1 MANVEQLIKRAA
13 ARYGI
18 NPRILRQQLVQ
29 ESGLRT
35 NARSG
40 AGAEG
45 IAQFIP
51 STAKAYGVNAAD
63 NNPADDIMGAAHYD
77 SDLLKK
83 YGTYERALSAYNSGK
98 PDAYKDP
105 GYAQG
110 QTYNYVKSIL
120 GKTGGGGS
128 SPLNTPTPSSATS
141 SNTSPASGTATPDY
155 QAERN
160 QAVLAWY
167 QNRMMPGAA
176 SQLAS
181 ALTSAKNEAG
191 SNTGT
196 VAATSPVS
204 PSVSSGGNVSGH
216 GGAALDPS
224 GKKVANWIEP
234 ILDYA
239 RQRGWKGTISSGY
252 RSDQE
257 QTQIYN
263 SGVRPAALPRSMG
276 GGGSNHEFTMYP
288 GGAVDVTDAG
298 TLAKILEN
306 SPYKQKLVYA
316 GSKDPVHFSHPHNG
330 SY

>member
-1 MANVEQLIKRAA
+1 MANVEQLIKQAA
-13 ARYGI
+13 AKYGI

-83 YGTYERALSAYNSGK
+83 YGTYERALSAYNSGQ

-105 GYAQG
+105 GFAGG
-110 QTYNYVKSIL
+110 QTYNYVKDIL
-120 GKTGGGGS
+120 GAGGGGS
-128 SPLNTPTPSSATS
+128 SPRSTPAAVASTPSS
-141 SNTSPASGTATPDY
+141 SGSTADY

-167 QNRMMPGAA
+167 QNRMMPGATA
-176 SQLAS
+176 QLAS
-181 ALTSAKNEAG
+181 ALTTAKNEAG

-204 PSVSSGGNVSGH
+204 SSVSGGGNVSGH
-216 GGAALDPS
+216 GGTALDPS

-239 RQRGWKGTISSGY
+239 RQRGWKGTIESGY
-252 RSDQE
+252 RSDQQ

-288 GGAVDVTDAG
+288 GGAVDVTDAE